1 MDKKRPTNGKQMEL
15 RKGNTQQQNKFRKN
29 QPKLGPRKNGNNQQ
43 GHNKPATTPINVRR
57 LAVQALVEIER
68 NKAYANLVL
77 QHYISEH
84 VLTDVNRRFLTE
96 LVYGVVRRKNY
107 LDAIIVGLTK
117 RPLKKLS
124 PLAHQIIRL
133 GLYQIIYLDKVPE
146 SAAVNE
152 SVKLAKKMIRGL
164 EGFVNGVLRNYL
176 RNTDSFTIDELAHSE
191 TERLAYIYN
200 QPTWLLERWLK
211 EYGEES
217 TIGLCEWFNTSPRL
231 TARVNTLKTTTEA
244 VVEEMRAAQWIVE
257 VSDKLDTAIY
267 IDRHMGPIDESK
279 WFKEGLITFADLAS
293 MMVAFA
299 VAPKAG
305 DSILDCCAAPGG
317 KSMHMASLMDN
328 KGQVIANDLHE
339 HKLALME
346 NNARRLG
353 LTNVSFSNVDATD
366 LPEKWYN
373 QFDKVLADVPCSGLG
388 ILQRKLDMRWEKE
401 EEQLD
406 RLPSLQLEILNS
418 AAKTVKPGGILVY
431 STCTINKKENEDVI
445 QEFLHKHTEFVLE
458 DAAPLLPFIIEG
470 PMINL
475 WPTRHNMDG
484 FFMARL
490 RKKEI

>member
-1 MDKKRPTNGKQMEL
+1 MDKKKQKANNTIEAKNKNNGS
-15 RKGNTQQQNKFRKN
+15 
-29 QPKLGPRKNGNNQQ
+29 
-43 GHNKPATTPINVRR
+43 PINVRR
-57 LAVQALVEIER
+57 LAVQALVDIER
-68 NKAYANLVL
+68 HKAYANLVL
-77 QHYISEH
+77 QRFISDH
-84 VLTDVNRRFLTE
+84 PLTDVDRRFLTE

-107 LDAIIVGLTK
+107 LDAIILTLTK

-152 SVKLAKKMIRGL
+152 SVKLAKKMTRGL

-176 RNTDSFTIDELAHSE
+176 RHTEAYTIDELATSD

-211 EYGEES
+211 EYGEDI

-231 TARVNTLKTTTEA
+231 TARVNTLKTTTEE
-244 VVEEMRAAQWIVE
+244 VVKDMEAANWVVE
-257 VSDKLDTAIY
+257 VSDTLPSAIY
-267 IDRHMGPIDESK
+267 IDRHVGPIDESK
-279 WFKEGLITFADLAS
+279 WFKEGLITFADIAS
-293 MMVAFA
+293 MLVAYV
-299 VAPKAG
+299 VAPEEG
-305 DSILDCCAAPGG
+305 DKILDCCAAPGG
-317 KSMHMASLMDN
+317 KTMHMGHLMKN
-328 KGQVIANDLHE
+328 TGSITANDLHE

-346 NNARRLG
+346 ANAKRLG
-353 LTNVSFSNVDATD
+353 LTNVSFSNVDATE

-406 RLPSLQLEILNS
+406 RLPALQLEILQS
-418 AAKTVKPGGILVY
+418 AAKAVKPGGVLVY
-431 STCTINKKENEDVI
+431 STCTINKKENEDVVAA
-445 QEFLHKHTEFVLE
+445 FLETHSQFILE
-458 DAAPLLPFIIEG
+458 DAAPLMPFKVDG

-475 WPTRHNMDG
+475 WPTDHKMDG

-490 RKKEI
+490 RKKEL